1 MTRTAFDRQLAE
13 IQEDM
18 LIIGG
23 MVETAIERSIDALK
37 SRDIGLAR
45 QIIAD
50 DKKINHRR
58 YDTEEKCLELI
69 ATQQPLASDLRTIV
83 AVLHIIVDL
92 ERMGDYAEGNA
103 KIALMLA
110 DDPPV
115 KPYIDIPRMA
125 QIANRMLMDSLEAFN
140 ERDADRARRICDED
154 DEVDALYDQVYRELL
169 TFMLNDPKIIQRAT
183 YLIWVA
189 HNLER
194 IADRVTNICERV
206 VFLVEGRFEELNV
219 STY

>member
-1 MTRTAFDRQLAE
+1 MTRAVFEQQLSE

-18 LIIGG
+18 LVMAG
-23 MVETAIERSIDALK
+23 MVERAIERSIDALK
-37 SRDIGLAR
+37 NRDIELAR
-45 QIIAD
+45 VVIVED
-50 DKKINHRR
+50 TDINRKR
-58 YDTEEKCLELI
+58 YDTEEKCLELL

-92 ERMGDYAEGNA
+92 ERMGDHAEGIA

-110 DDPPV
+110 DEPPL

-125 QIANRMLMDSLEAFN
+125 EIATSMLMDSIEAFKH
-140 ERDADRARRICDED
+140 RDVAWLAAICDDD

-169 TFMLNDPKIIQRAT
+169 IYMLNDPKTIERAT
-183 YLIWVA
+183 HVTWVA

-206 VFLVEGRFEELNV
+206 VYMVQGKIEELNV
-219 STY
+219 SKY